1 MNSPGD
7 EKGENTAERAPM
19 QRKTSPARILR
30 HWQARSARWST
41 RRATPPDAIATPVLA
56 RAASWWEV
64 GTSAPVASNRRGAE
78 SGWDFSRTEP
88 ARIPFAASLRAISDP
103 PGTSADRSGEEISP
117 APRTAA
123 QTFRRL
129 GAND

>member
-19 QRKTSPARILR
+19 QRKTSPAPVL
-30 HWQARSARWST
+30 
-41 RRATPPDAIATPVLA
+41 PDRVSPGRTKGANPRDAMATPVLA